1 MYGSP
6 DLYEAKGD
14 YGWAVFP
21 ASETCEC
28 RRPESIKDSSRFFH
42 QSTELALIPQFQGVE
57 SVLPSSIY
65 RLPFSLPQFEE
76 TVYLRETQKA

>member
-1 MYGSP
+1 MYGFP

-14 YGWAVFP
+14 YRWAVFP
-21 ASETCEC
+21 VSETCEC

-42 QSTELALIPQFQGVE
+42 QSTELALIPQFQRVE